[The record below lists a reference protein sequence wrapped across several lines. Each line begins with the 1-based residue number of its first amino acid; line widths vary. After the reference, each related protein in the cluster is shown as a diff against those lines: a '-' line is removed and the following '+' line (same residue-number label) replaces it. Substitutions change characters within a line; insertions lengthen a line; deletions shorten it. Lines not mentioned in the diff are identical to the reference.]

1 MSMDRQ
7 IWAVPGR
14 TLPASGVRTYGVR
27 LLLLVNSSASSVTPR
42 GRVLIQ
48 KALAEEHD
56 LTVAET
62 NRRGHASRLAQGA
75 ARSGVEAVV
84 VLGGDGTL
92 NEAANGLVG
101 TDVALAALP
110 GGSTNVFARAI
121 GLPNDPLVAI
131 ERVLEGLA
139 KDQVRPV
146 GLGSANGRYFLFHA
160 GIGFDAAAVHQVER
174 RSELKRWA
182 GHPLF
187 LWAAVTTWFRHYDHD
202 RPRFSVR
209 IAEAPVVDDGY
220 FAICLNTNP
229 YTFLGNRAVSLAPET
244 TLDNGLALITF
255 RSLGLWT
262 LVRTGLT
269 ALARGNVRGQRGV
282 GLATDVDD
290 VRIEGYGPVPLQVDG
305 DYVGEVERIELRH
318 EPEAIRLVLP

>member
-1 MSMDRQ
+1 M
-7 IWAVPGR
+7 
-14 TLPASGVRTYGVR
+14 R

-48 KALAEEHD
+48 KALADGHD
-56 LTVAET
+56 VTVAET
-62 NRRGHASRLAQGA
+62 NRRGHASRLALAA
-75 ARSGVEAVV
+75 ARSGIEVVV

-121 GLPNDPLVAI
+121 GLPNDPIAAV
-131 ERVLEGLA
+131 EPVLDALA
-139 KDQVRPV
+139 KDSVRSV

-160 GIGFDAAAVHQVER
+160 GVGFDAAAVRQVER
-174 RSELKRWA
+174 RAELKRWA

-187 LWAAVTTWFRHYDHD
+187 LWAAVDTWVRHYDHR

-209 IAEAPVVDDGY
+209 ADDGPTIPDGY
-220 FAICLNTNP
+220 FTVCLNTNP
-229 YTFLGNRAVSLAPET
+229 YTFLGNRAVSVAPET
-244 TLDNGLALITF
+244 TLDTGLGLATF

-262 LVRTGLT
+262 LVRSGLA
-269 ALARGNVRGQRGV
+269 ALTRGTLRGQRNV
-282 GLATDVDD
+282 AFATEVDY
-290 VRIEGYGPVPLQVDG
+290 VRIEGRGPVPYQVDG
-305 DYVGEVERIELRH
+305 DYLGEVDLLELRH
-318 EPEAIRLVLP
+318 EPDAIRLVLP